1 MVKSWAL
8 EPDAWDQ
15 VLAPTLTTYETL
27 GKSFNLSMP
36 QFPHL
41 LSGDDSTYFLELWRV
56 VLGT

>member
-41 LSGDDSTYFLELWRV
+41 LSGVTVPTSWSCGE
-56 VLGT
+56 